1 MAKIIVAGEA
11 VVITSS
17 MKLTDLET
25 IKKYNPKALVLMGG
39 EDGKEPVFCIGV
51 NRGKTGSINQF
62 SVDFGAETRDDKKLA
77 TMTLMTSG
85 VTGDV
90 KEFVADKYGAALMLL
105 NKLEATL
112 PAALEAIAADKK
124 AILENITIS
133 Q

>member
-62 SVDFGAETRDDKKLA
+62 SVDFGTETRDDKKLA

-124 AILENITIS
+124 AILENITVS

>member
-17 MKLTDLET
+17 MKLADLET

-51 NRGKTGSINQF
+51 SRGKTGSINQF

-112 PAALEAIAADKK
+112 PAALEAIAAEKK
-124 AILENITIS
+124 AILENITVS

>member
-39 EDGKEPVFCIGV
+39 EDGREPVFCIGV

-124 AILENITIS
+124 AILENITVS

>member
-17 MKLTDLET
+17 MKLADLET

-77 TMTLMTSG
+77 TMTLVTSG

-112 PAALEAIAADKK
+112 PAALEAIAAEKK
-124 AILENITIS
+124 AILENITVS

>member
-124 AILENITIS
+124 AILENITVS

>member
-17 MKLTDLET
+17 MKLADLET

-51 NRGKTGSINQF
+51 NRGKAGSINQF

-105 NKLEATL
+105 NKLETTL

-124 AILENITIS
+124 AILENITVS

>member
-51 NRGKTGSINQF
+51 NRGKAGSINQF

-124 AILENITIS
+124 AILENITVS

>member
-17 MKLTDLET
+17 MKLADLET

-112 PAALEAIAADKK
+112 PAALEAIAAEKK
-124 AILENITIS
+124 AILENITVS

>member
-17 MKLTDLET
+17 MKLADLET

-51 NRGKTGSINQF
+51 NRGKIGSINQF

-90 KEFVADKYGAALMLL
+90 KEFVADEYGAALMLL

-124 AILENITIS
+124 AILENITVS

>member
-17 MKLTDLET
+17 MKLADLET

-51 NRGKTGSINQF
+51 NRGKAGSINQF

-112 PAALEAIAADKK
+112 PAALEAIAAEKK
-124 AILENITIS
+124 AILENITVS

>member
-17 MKLTDLET
+17 MKLADLET

-51 NRGKTGSINQF
+51 NRGKAGSINQF

-124 AILENITIS
+124 AILENITVS

>member
-112 PAALEAIAADKK
+112 PAALEAIAADKN
-124 AILENITIS
+124 AILENITVS

>member
-1 MAKIIVAGEA
+1 MANIIVAGEA

-124 AILENITIS
+124 AILENITVS

>member
-17 MKLTDLET
+17 MKLADLET

-124 AILENITIS
+124 AILENITVS

>member
-51 NRGKTGSINQF
+51 NRGKTGSINRF

-112 PAALEAIAADKK
+112 PAALEAIAADKN
-124 AILENITIS
+124 AILENITVS

>member
-90 KEFVADKYGAALMLL
+90 KEFVADKYGDALMLL

-124 AILENITIS
+124 AILENITVS

>member
-11 VVITSS
+11 VGITSS

-124 AILENITIS
+124 AILENITVS

>member
-11 VVITSS
+11 VVITSA
-17 MKLTDLET
+17 MKLADLET

-51 NRGKTGSINQF
+51 NRGKAGSINQF

-124 AILENITIS
+124 AILENITVS

>member
-51 NRGKTGSINQF
+51 NRGKTGSINNF

-124 AILENITIS
+124 AILENITVS

>member
-112 PAALEAIAADKK
+112 PAALEAIAAEKK
-124 AILENITIS
+124 AILENITVS

>member
-11 VVITSS
+11 VVITSG
-17 MKLTDLET
+17 MKLADLET

-51 NRGKTGSINQF
+51 NRGKTGSINQYGAE
-62 SVDFGAETRDDKKLA
+62 FGSETRDDQKLA

-90 KEFVADKYGAALMLL
+90 KEFVADKYGAALMQL

-124 AILENITIS
+124 AILDNITVS

>member
-17 MKLTDLET
+17 MKLADLET

-90 KEFVADKYGAALMLL
+90 KEFVADEYGAALMLL

-124 AILENITIS
+124 AILENITVS